1 MTRIPREFTAQ
12 DNLNMAA
19 HFNFNVSTDPQVV
32 AERSQLRGMHVN
44 IVNDQSAGIDIGTR
58 VLEALDNQEHQQTW
72 ARLYGGAML
81 NSALYMLRGVND
93 QPMSRHFRLARLMT
107 DEGQL
112 RGSATIY
119 SETFE
124 ALRSANNVSEQYEAI
139 SADYKPTDSRTS
151 RLGRRLGNTSML
163 VAVFGTDFYEN
174 DGDLV
179 IMTQAR
185 DRVITMHQLA
195 QRLAQRIGYNPSLA
209 QLRAESTPL
218 GAHIMQSPD
227 LPLQIKGAYR
237 NALAEVSDQ
246 QGY

>member
-1 MTRIPREFTAQ
+1 MIPIPREYTAQ

-58 VLEALDNQEHQQTW
+58 VLEALVDQEQQRTW
-72 ARLYGGAML
+72 AKLYGGAML

-93 QPMSRHFRLARLMT
+93 QPMSRHFRLARLT
-107 DEGQL
+107 NEKGQL
-112 RGSATIY
+112 LDSETIQ
-119 SETFE
+119 SDTFE
-124 ALRSANNVSEQYEAI
+124 ALRTANIVSKQYEAI
-139 SADYKPTDSRTS
+139 STDHKPTDSRTN
-151 RLGRRLGNTSML
+151 RLGRRLGNASML
-163 VAVFGTDFYEN
+163 VAVSGTDFYEN
-174 DGDLV
+174 DGELM

-185 DRVITMHQLA
+185 DRVSAMHRYTQDLA
-195 QRLAQRIGYNPSLA
+195 NSVGYNPSLA

-218 GAHIMQSPD
+218 GSHIMQSPD
-227 LPLQIKGAYR
+227 LPLQIKGAFR